1 MEPWEQEV
9 LLSIVLPAMLASNG
23 LWALIESVYGET
35 EAK

>member
-1 MEPWEQEV
+1 MEPWVQEV
-9 LLSIVLPAMLASNG
+9 LLPIVLAMLVSNG

>member
-1 MEPWEQEV
+1 MEPWVQQIAVPLAVAV
-9 LLSIVLPAMLASNG
+9 LTSSG

>member
-1 MEPWEQEV
+1 MEPWIQGV
-9 LLSIVLPAMLASNG
+9 LLPIVLAMLASNG